1 MTMILTQENYQMG
14 SSKPE
19 LKAKVISAIIKRMEE
34 PNRPSITLGR
44 ADINYVLPILKKEV
58 E

>member
-1 MTMILTQENYQMG
+1 MG